1 MRGRD
6 VLIHIALLPVTL
18 AVAGTLIGLVWSIV
32 RAGSRPGW
40 LGTRRPMLDGFNEGW
55 IDFGGGAIAEP
66 HRPDP
71 LDAVLK
77 DLAAKLTSNS

>member
-1 MRGRD
+1 
-6 VLIHIALLPVTL
+6 
-18 AVAGTLIGLVWSIV
+18 
-32 RAGSRPGW
+32 
-40 LGTRRPMLDGFNEGW
+40 MLDGFNEGW
-55 IDFGGGAIAEP
+55 IDFGGGGAIAEP

>member
-1 MRGRD
+1 MMRGRD

-55 IDFGGGAIAEP
+55 IDFGGGRLRSRTGRIRSTP
-66 HRPDP
+66 SSR
-71 LDAVLK
+71 
-77 DLAAKLTSNS
+77 TSPRS